1 MAPGKPSK
9 DKSQHVTDEKFNAAS
24 HLAGAIFSL
33 LGTVLLIV
41 YSSLAARPWHI
52 VSFSIY
58 GFSLVAMFLAS
69 TLHHG
74 VNASRRVE
82 DILRAIDYFA
92 IYLLIAGTIT
102 PVSLV
107 VLRGPLGWSVF
118 GVAWA
123 VGIAGIV
130 LKAVFPG
137 LPKWVSLTLYSTMG
151 WLGAVVGY
159 PIYKAVSWT
168 GISLL
173 LAGGIAYTLG
183 AVIFAVEKPNP
194 LPGRFGFHEIWH
206 VFVIL
211 GALGHFVFMYVCVL
225 PFPG

>member
-1 MAPGKPSK
+1 MAPGNVSK
-9 DKSQHVTDEKFNAAS
+9 DLSPNVTDERFNTAS
-24 HLAGAIFSL
+24 HMVGAIFSL

-41 YSSLAARPWHI
+41 YSSVAAKPWHI

-58 GFSLVAMFLAS
+58 GFSLVAMFMAS

-74 VNASRRVE
+74 VKSSPKVE

-102 PVSLV
+102 PVCLV

-123 VGIAGIV
+123 VGVAGIT
-130 LKAVFPG
+130 LKAVIPD
-137 LPKWVSLTLYSTMG
+137 LPKWISVTLYATMG
-151 WLGAVVGY
+151 WLGVAVGW
-159 PIYKAVSWT
+159 PIFKAVSWT
-168 GISLL
+168 GVALL
-173 LAGGIAYTLG
+173 LAGGIAYTVG
-183 AVIFAVEKPNP
+183 AMIFYFERPNP
-194 LPGRFGFHEIWH
+194 YPGRFGFHEIWH
-206 VFVIL
+206 IFVIL
-211 GALGHFVFMYVCVL
+211 GALGHYLFMYTCVL